1 MKNNFARLATCSL
14 GSLVG
19 ICTLGAIQPA
29 NALTFVLDFN
39 EPEQENTTDNLQITV
54 GTFDVTQYGFT
65 DSDFDTITTSVL
77 EKVES
82 HYLDIPTVGE
92 NPNSPIPDGKKLD
105 IDFEIGTIF
114 TEPTNNDSDYYF
126 VQIGDYISENNE
138 NINGISTG
146 TLGIA
151 AKSGARDENG
161 NAPFGNG
168 LAVGSVFTDHISN
181 LVDPNNPN
189 LAETTN
195 AIAGTLSHEIGHA
208 LSLEHVYK
216 EGAVTPNNVPPIL
229 GTGAFDLPSIDR
241 LGNRA
246 FSFSASG
253 QPAADEPE
261 TNELQPVIDGLM
273 GHGDELGDPFAP
285 VADVPQNAPTL
296 NNVAQLVGAVGT
308 RDVTSASVPFEF
320 SPGMGLLLIG
330 GTWGVATLRQQ
341 SRFGKK
347 D

>member
-1 MKNNFARLATCSL
+1 MKNNFARLATYSL
-14 GSLVG
+14 GSLIG

-39 EPEQENTTDNLQITV
+39 EPEQGNTTDDLEITV

-65 DSDFDTITTSVL
+65 DSDFDTIATSIL
-77 EKVES
+77 ETVES
-82 HYLDIPTVGE
+82 HYLDIPTVSE
-92 NPNSPIPDGKKLD
+92 NSNSPIPDGRELD

-114 TEPTNNDSDYYF
+114 TEPTNSDPDYYF
-126 VQIGDYISENNE
+126 VQIGDYISENNP
-138 NINGISTG
+138 NIDGISSG

-151 AKSGARDENG
+151 ASSGARDENG

-181 LVDPNNPN
+181 LVDPNNPS
-189 LAETTN
+189 LATTTN

-216 EGAVTPNNVPPIL
+216 EGSVTPGNVPPIL
-229 GTGAFDLPSIDR
+229 GTGAFDLPNIDR

-261 TNELQPVIDGLM
+261 TNELQPVIDALM
-273 GHGDELGDPFAP
+273 GHGDELADPLAP
-285 VADVPQNAPTL
+285 VADVPAGAPEL

-320 SPGMGLLLIG
+320 SPGMGLFLVG
-330 GTWGVATLRQQ
+330 GTWGMASLRKK
-341 SRFGKK
+341 SRLSQK